1 LDVRLRLLS
10 VSWRVLVLIPGLLGS
25 AAHSALAAEPASAS
39 PPPLAAAAEAGGEL
53 TASTDACS
61 ASAEEAPLELTVEQ
75 LIACGYVA
83 RVTDDV
89 EEEQTAAN
97 CRSRKVR
104 RLVEGP
110 WPFYFDLFAYF
121 QRVSW
126 CYTGDPSVPGEGRIA
141 SISRSRWAEVY
152 YLTWDFVGHI
162 DSWSSGGVGTWKAV
176 RGTQGK
182 FRYCPPKVGCIQTR
196 TPWVETSV
204 FGNGRYGFTTGG

>member
-1 LDVRLRLLS
+1 MRAHLRS
-10 VSWRVLVLIPGLLGS
+10 VFWWSLVLSAGVLG
-25 AAHSALAAEPASAS
+25 
-39 PPPLAAAAEAGGEL
+39 LAAAPSLAAGSASESPPLLAGAAESGEGL
-53 TASTDACS
+53 AASEELCS
-61 ASAEEAPLELTVEQ
+61 AAAEEARLELTEEQ
-75 LIACGYVA
+75 VIACGSFA

-89 EEEQTAAN
+89 EEEQTAAS

-126 CYTGDPSVPGEGRIA
+126 CYTGDPSVPGEGRIT

-152 YLTWDFVGHI
+152 YLGWDFVGHV
-162 DSWSSGGVGTWKAV
+162 DSWSSGGAGTWKAV

-182 FRYCPPKVGCIQTR
+182 FRYCPPKIGCIQTR
-196 TPWVETSV
+196 TPWVEIAV
-204 FGNGRYGFTTGG
+204 FGNGRFGFTTGG